1 MNLVQHYNDLTEING
16 LRYQPYV
23 APGQERPSLA
33 KALAQCEAQIKT
45 RIAFTD
51 VKTSYP
57 ETIRLMDEAGWKIGR
72 KTRDWHRVH
81 GGDRELRLYYK
92 IFPNNNSDLKDERK
106 RVNGTYPDH
115 HSLSGSCSMGLIDN
129 IGRDW
134 LKSPIYPERYLTLIR
149 LDRKRTPEEI
159 AKMRYYKYRI
169 VFTSDVARYFANGW
183 RPEDYFEDDIYGTKE
198 KEFWASKDSPKI
210 DGFKY
215 EPAV

>member
-57 ETIRLMDEAGWKIGR
+57 E
-72 KTRDWHRVH
+72 
-81 GGDRELRLYYK
+81 
-92 IFPNNNSDLKDERK
+92 
-106 RVNGTYPDH
+106 
-115 HSLSGSCSMGLIDN
+115 SMRLIDN

-183 RPEDYFEDDIYGTKE
+183 RHEDHVDDDIYGTKE